1 MFITKIIYQLVRG
14 TIVLVFLCGGSTL
27 ALDSEAQIP
36 PDRKYEF
43 KIDEPSLEQAL
54 IQFASQVGLALYMP
68 SKLVE
73 NVKARPLIGFYTVE
87 QALGYLLAGTSI
99 EFELSQQEV
108 LVLTEKPTLVDTA
121 PDNIKIKNDKLD
133 EILVISN
140 KRSRKKALENS
151 SYAIIDA
158 TEVIRLQ
165 ALNILEFDN
174 AVPGLQ
180 VKRIGEH
187 NIPNLYLRGIAAF
200 DHTEAGEQS
209 IPYYTDDV
217 LSPRPQGATTIL
229 FDIEEVEI
237 VRGPQI
243 GPQGKSA
250 IGGTIRIRNNTPS
263 KEFYSLVDVN
273 VDSNERFG
281 ASLAINVPVSDQ
293 WALRFSGVMAKQ
305 EGDIEYSHPEMKDT
319 RKYGEID
326 MNAMRISGKYSPS
339 EVNNLLITLE
349 RFQDQGTG
357 RIPLQDSNTMA
368 DFTRVA
374 GRLSLEQDS
383 IRLRWENSNPL
394 LSFQYIAGFSRF
406 DQMQIWAPWQTQT
419 INRKPWSDNRSIHQE
434 LNLFKSLKL
443 RSGRDINL
451 VVGAFYNTE
460 KNSIRFDLQHQ
471 DRQQEVGAPIH
482 LQTSFVQPD
491 RGAYT
496 RSLFSTVGLELS
508 SDWFIDIGLRYSQSK
523 RYDKGGRNINCSEYI
538 ESALPEPAPQ
548 ISEVIDEK
556 CWVASYNDVQGRWS
570 RWLGSLHLR
579 RTFANNHSI
588 YIELSNG
595 WKSGSVSDGVDSAIT
610 NGRLDKQK
618 NQNNLLQ
625 PEESVVFEV
634 GMIRSYLDHALYLQA
649 SAFVMDHKNIQQFV
663 YSGQSGQ
670 DPYKRG
676 NGAQTLSAGTEIKLN
691 YTPTGRWNFS
701 SAFSLIS
708 ARYTDFLTRDEVFT
722 ESGVHWNDCVKDL
735 ATGEC
740 HADGQ
745 LDLSGN
751 RVPYTPTISMNINA
765 SKAFQTRK
773 SGLLTPRIRF
783 FYQSDMYFTHENRG
797 ARPAGFID
805 DNDPGEAEFD
815 MQKGY
820 GKVDFD
826 LEYLTK
832 RKNWG
837 LRFFVKNITD
847 IKVKQGVEINTE
859 FYKSAYYWGLGR
871 VLGLSYFS
879 TL

>member
-1 MFITKIIYQLVRG
+1 MFITKIIYQLVRAA
-14 TIVLVFLCGGSTL
+14 IIFLYLSGGSIL
-27 ALDSEAQIP
+27 AQDYEPQIP
-36 PDRKYEF
+36 LDRKYEF
-43 KIDEPSLEQAL
+43 NIDEPSLEQAL
-54 IQFASQVGLALYMP
+54 IQFASQVGFALYMP
-68 SKLVE
+68 SQLVD
-73 NVKARPLIGFYTVE
+73 NIKARPLKGFYTID
-87 QALGYLLAGTSI
+87 QALTYLLAGTLI

-108 LVLTEKPTLVDTA
+108 LVLTEKPTSVETA
-121 PDNIKIKNDKLD
+121 PDEIKDKNDKLD

-140 KRSRKKALENS
+140 IKSRKKILENS
-151 SYAIIDA
+151 SHAIID
-158 TEVIRLQ
+158 TSEVKRLR
-165 ALNILEFDN
+165 ALNKLEFDN
-174 AVPGLQ
+174 AVAGLQ

-187 NIPNLYLRGIAAF
+187 NIPNLYIRGISAF

-209 IPYYTDDV
+209 IPYYTDGV

-229 FDIEEVEI
+229 FDIEEVEV

-243 GPQGKSA
+243 GLQGKSA
-250 IGGTIRIRNNTPS
+250 IGGTIRIRNNAPS

-281 ASLAINVPVSDQ
+281 ASLAINAPVSDQ

-339 EVNNLLITLE
+339 EANSLLITLE

-368 DFTRVA
+368 DLTRVA
-374 GRLSLEQDS
+374 GRLSLDQDS
-383 IRLRWENSNPL
+383 IRVRWENNSPL
-394 LSFQYIAGFSRF
+394 LSFQYIAGLSRF

-434 LNLFKSLKL
+434 LNLFKSQKL
-443 RSGRDINL
+443 RSGRDINWVL
-451 VVGAFYNTE
+451 GAFYNAE

-471 DRQQEVGAPIH
+471 DRQQEDGAPIH

-496 RSLFSTVGLELS
+496 RSIFSTVGLELS
-508 SDWFIDIGLRYSQSK
+508 YDWFIEIGLRYTQSK
-523 RYDKGGRNINCSEYI
+523 RYDKGGRNIHCSEYI
-538 ESALPEPAPQ
+538 ESTLPEPAPQ
-548 ISEVIDEK
+548 MSEIIDEK
-556 CWVASYNDVQGRWS
+556 CWVASYNDVQGQWS
-570 RWLGSLHLR
+570 RLLGSLQLR
-579 RTFANNHSI
+579 RTFSNNHSM

-625 PEESVVFEV
+625 PEENLVLEL
-634 GMIRSYLDHALYLQA
+634 GMIHSYMDHVLYLQA
-649 SAFVMDHKNIQQFV
+649 SAFVMDHQDIQQFV

-670 DPYKRG
+670 NPYKRG
-676 NGAQTLSAGTEIKLN
+676 NGAHTLSAGTEIKLN
-691 YTPTGRWNFS
+691 YTPAGRWNIS
-701 SAFSLIS
+701 SALSLIS
-708 ARYTDFLTRDEVFT
+708 ARYTHFLTRDEVFT
-722 ESGVHWNDCVKDL
+722 ETGAHWNDCVKDL
-735 ATGEC
+735 STGEC
-740 HADGQ
+740 QADGQ

-751 RVPYTPTISMNINA
+751 RVPYTPTISMNVDV
-765 SKAFQTRK
+765 SKVFQTK
-773 SGLLTPRIRF
+773 NSGLLTPRVRI

-805 DNDPGEAEFD
+805 ENDPGEAEFD
-815 MQKGY
+815 MQKAHGI
-820 GKVDFD
+820 VDFD
-826 LEYLTK
+826 LEYQTK

-847 IKVKQGVEINTE
+847 TKVKQGVEINTE

-871 VLGLSYFS
+871 VLGVSYFS
-879 TL
+879 SL